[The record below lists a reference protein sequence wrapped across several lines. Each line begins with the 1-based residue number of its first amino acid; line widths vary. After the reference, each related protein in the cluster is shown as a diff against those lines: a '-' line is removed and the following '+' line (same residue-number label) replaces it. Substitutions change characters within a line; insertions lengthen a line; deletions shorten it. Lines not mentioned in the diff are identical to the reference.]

1 MKIFGKNVIYAALDA
16 KHKFYEIFLREDIK
30 EKDFKFVERITKAN
44 IKLHILKSNEMDKMF
59 KGLHQGYGANVTDY
73 DDNKIEDVIDTS
85 KKQLVVILDKLNDPN
100 NLGAII
106 RSCDAFGVDAVVI
119 PKNRSI
125 SVTDTVVKISTGAIE
140 YVKIC
145 TETNV
150 NQTIDYLKKNGFWII
165 GTDASAQSSI
175 YDVEFD
181 TSLALVIGSEGY
193 GISQLTQKKCD
204 FITKIPMYGHVNSLN
219 ASASAA
225 ICLSALMNNKHK
237 K

>member
-1 MKIFGKNVIYAALDA
+1 MKIFGKNVLYAALDA
-16 KHKFYEIFLREDIK
+16 KHKFYEVFLREDVS
-30 EKDFKFVERITKAN
+30 EKDFKFTQRIKNAN
-44 IKLHILKSNEMDKMF
+44 IKLHILKPNEMDKMF
-59 KGLHQGYGANVTDY
+59 KGLHQGYGANVHDY
-73 DDNKIEDVIDTS
+73 DDNRLEDIIDTS
-85 KKQLVVILDKLNDPN
+85 KKQLVLILDKLNDPN

-125 SVTDTVVKISTGAIE
+125 TVTDTVVKISTGAIE

-145 TETNV
+145 QETNV
-150 NQTIDYLKKNGFWII
+150 NQTIDYLKKNGFWVV
-165 GTDASAQSSI
+165 GTDASATQSI
-175 YDVEFD
+175 YDTKFD

-204 FITKIPMYGHVNSLN
+204 FLTKIPMCGHVNSLN

-237 K
+237 N

>member
-30 EKDFKFVERITKAN
+30 EKDFKLVERIKKAD
-44 IKLHILKSNEMDKMF
+44 IKLHVLKPNEMDKMF
-59 KGLHQGYGANVTDY
+59 KGLHQGYGANVHDY
-73 DDNKIEDVIDTS
+73 DDNSIEDIIDTS
-85 KKQLVVILDKLNDPN
+85 KKQLIVILDKLNDPN

-106 RSCDAFGVDAVVI
+106 RSCDAFGIDGIVI

-125 SVTDTVVKISTGAIE
+125 SVTETVVKISTGAIE

-145 TETNV
+145 TETNI
-150 NQTIDYLKKNGFWII
+150 NQTIDYLKKNGFWIV
-165 GTDASAQSSI
+165 GTDASAKTSI
-175 YDVEFD
+175 YDIEFD
-181 TSLALVIGSEGY
+181 RSLALVIGSEGY

-204 FITKIPMYGHVNSLN
+204 YITKIPMYGHVNSLN

-225 ICLSALMNNKHK
+225 ICLSALVNKAQK
-237 K
+237 

>member
-16 KHKFYEIFLREDIK
+16 RHKFYEVFLREDIK
-30 EKDFKFVERITKAN
+30 EKDFKFVERVKKAN
-44 IKLHILKSNEMDKMF
+44 IKLHILKANEMDKMF
-59 KGLHQGYGANVTDY
+59 KGLHQGYGANVHDY

-85 KKQLVVILDKLNDPN
+85 KKQLIVILDKLNDPN

-106 RSCDAFGVDAVVI
+106 RSCDAFGVDGIVI

-125 SVTDTVVKISTGAIE
+125 SVTETVVKISTGAIE

-145 TETNV
+145 QETNI
-150 NQTIDYLKKNGFWII
+150 NQTIDYLKKNGFWIV
-165 GTDASAQSSI
+165 GTDASAKTSI
-175 YDVEFD
+175 YDMKFD

-204 FITKIPMYGHVNSLN
+204 YITKIPMYGHVNSLN

-237 K
+237 

>member
-30 EKDFKFVERITKAN
+30 EKDFKFVERINKSG
-44 IKLHILKSNEMDKMF
+44 IKLHILKANEMDKMF
-59 KGLHQGYGANVTDY
+59 KGLHQGYGANVHDY
-73 DDNKIEDVIDTS
+73 DENKIEDIIDTS
-85 KKQLVVILDKLNDPN
+85 KKQLIVILDKLNDPN

-106 RSCDAFGVDAVVI
+106 RSCDAFGIDGIVI

-145 TETNV
+145 TETNI
-150 NQTIDYLKKNGFWII
+150 NQTIDYLKKNGFWIV
-165 GTDASAQSSI
+165 GTDASAKTSI
-175 YDVEFD
+175 YDIEFD
-181 TSLALVIGSEGY
+181 RSLALVIGSEGY

-204 FITKIPMYGHVNSLN
+204 YITKIPMYGHVNSLN

-225 ICLSALMNNKHK
+225 ICLSALVNSKHK
-237 K
+237 

>member
-30 EKDFKFVERITKAN
+30 EKDFKFVQRINKAD
-44 IKLHILKSNEMDKMF
+44 IKLHILKANEMDKMF
-59 KGLHQGYGANVTDY
+59 KGLHQGYGANVHDY
-73 DDNKIEDVIDTS
+73 DDNKIEDVVDTS
-85 KKQLVVILDKLNDPN
+85 KKQLIVVLDKLNDPN

-106 RSCDAFGVDAVVI
+106 RSCDAFGVDGVVI
-119 PKNRSI
+119 PKNRSVA
-125 SVTDTVVKISTGAIE
+125 VTDTVVKISTGAIE

-145 TETNV
+145 QETNI
-150 NQTIDYLKKNGFWII
+150 NQTIDYLKKNGFWVV
-165 GTDASAQSSI
+165 GTDASATTSI
-175 YDVEFD
+175 YDVKFD

-204 FITKIPMYGHVNSLN
+204 FITKIPMFGHVNSLN

-225 ICLSALMNNKHK
+225 ICLSALVNNKHN
-237 K
+237 